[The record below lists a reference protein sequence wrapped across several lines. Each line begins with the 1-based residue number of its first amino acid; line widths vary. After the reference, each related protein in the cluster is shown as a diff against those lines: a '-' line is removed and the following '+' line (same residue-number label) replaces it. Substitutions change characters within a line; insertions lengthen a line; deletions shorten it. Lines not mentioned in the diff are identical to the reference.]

1 MDRVNIGSLEI
12 GADADNK
19 ANVACVGQWSAF
31 VFTGKGAVIANF
43 FENPNAVA
51 QVENGRG
58 VDFDV
63 FAQAHGEGGEWGV
76 GDGEWGV
83 GKKRRKEGGER
94 KKEKGRGS
102 GGSKRFVLLPRGVS
116 G

>member
-1 MDRVNIGSLEI
+1 MSPVSASGAPLSLP
-12 GADADNK
+12 
-19 ANVACVGQWSAF
+19 
-31 VFTGKGAVIANF
+31 GKVPSLRIF

-94 KKEKGRGS
+94 KKRERKGEWGEQEICLAPQRG
-102 GGSKRFVLLPRGVS
+102 
-116 G
+116 